1 MIKPKENIMGVGISF
16 DTPDHYNG
24 FALQNTMYWFV
35 CEVNGGYNMSRRNLY
50 KDLKRI
56 FPEMPK
62 NNKIKAIQW
71 MIDVGILDYTEDDS
85 INFPTVGRCM
95 DYIKD
100 YNNRK
105 ENSND

>member
-16 DTPDHYNG
+16 KNDTEYNG

-105 ENSND
+105 EE

>member
-1 MIKPKENIMGVGISF
+1 MSGVGISF
-16 DTPDHYNG
+16 KNDTEYNG

-71 MIDVGILDYTEDDS
+71 MIDEGILDYVEEEEDS
-85 INFPTVGRCM
+85 IQFPTVGECM
-95 DYIKD
+95 EYIKD

-105 ENSND
+105 EK

>member
-1 MIKPKENIMGVGISF
+1 MGVGISF
-16 DTPDHYNG
+16 KNDTEYNG

-35 CEVNGGYNMSRRNLY
+35 CEVNGGYKMSRRNLY
-50 KDLKRI
+50 KDLKSI
-56 FPEMPK
+56 FPDMPK

>member
-1 MIKPKENIMGVGISF
+1 MGVGISF
-16 DTPDHYNG
+16 KNDTEYNG

-71 MIDVGILDYTEDDS
+71 MIDVGILDYTEEDS

-105 ENSND
+105 EK

>member
-1 MIKPKENIMGVGISF
+1 MGVGISF
-16 DTPDHYNG
+16 KNDIEYNG

-35 CEVNGGYNMSRRNLY
+35 CEVNGGYQMSKRNLY
-50 KDLKRI
+50 KDLKMV

>member
-1 MIKPKENIMGVGISF
+1 MGVGISF

-35 CEVNGGYNMSRRNLY
+35 CEVNGGYRMSKRNLY
-50 KDLKRI
+50 KDLKLV

-71 MIDVGILDYTEDDS
+71 MIDVGILDYIEDEEDS
-85 INFPTVGRCM
+85 INFPTIGQCM
-95 DYIKD
+95 EYIREFNES
-100 YNNRK
+100 NNGIRI
-105 ENSND
+105 

>member
-1 MIKPKENIMGVGISF
+1 MGVGISF

-35 CEVNGGYNMSRRNLY
+35 CEVNGGYRMSKRNLY
-50 KDLKRI
+50 KDLKII

-71 MIDVGILDYTEDDS
+71 MIDVGILDYIEDEEDS
-85 INFPTVGRCM
+85 INFPTIGQCM
-95 DYIKD
+95 EYIREFNES
-100 YNNRK
+100 NNGIRI
-105 ENSND
+105 

>member
-1 MIKPKENIMGVGISF
+1 MSGVGISF
-16 DTPDHYNG
+16 KNDTEYNG

-35 CEVNGGYNMSRRNLY
+35 CEVNGGYRMSKRNLY
-50 KDLKRI
+50 KDLKLV

-71 MIDVGILDYTEDDS
+71 MIDEGILDYVEEEEDS
-85 INFPTVGRCM
+85 IQFPTVGECM
-95 DYIKD
+95 EYIKD

-105 ENSND
+105 EK

>member
-1 MIKPKENIMGVGISF
+1 MSGVGISF

-35 CEVNGGYNMSRRNLY
+35 CEVNGGYRMSKRNLY
-50 KDLKRI
+50 KDLKLV

-71 MIDVGILDYTEDDS
+71 MIDVGILDYIEDEEDS
-85 INFPTVGRCM
+85 INFPTIGQCM
-95 DYIKD
+95 EYIKD

-105 ENSND
+105 EK

>member
-1 MIKPKENIMGVGISF
+1 MGVGISF
-16 DTPDHYNG
+16 KNDTEYNG

-35 CEVNGGYNMSRRNLY
+35 CEVNGGYKMSRRNLY
-50 KDLKRI
+50 KDLKSI